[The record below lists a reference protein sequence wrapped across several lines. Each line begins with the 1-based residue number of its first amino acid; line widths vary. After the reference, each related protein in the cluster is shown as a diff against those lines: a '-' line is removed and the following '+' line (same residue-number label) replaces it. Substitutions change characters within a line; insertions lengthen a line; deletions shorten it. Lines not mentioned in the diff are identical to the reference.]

1 MRLGTKKGW
10 FLTTIQAQITGTRVL
25 AVLTFVVLVGSA
37 TYWLAGTTGS
47 PVVGLYFLALA
58 LVLSFTIYAFLRLMT
73 GFITPRRA
81 PHSATSPRRSPP
93 PP

>member
-1 MRLGTKKGW
+1 MPLGTKKGW

-25 AVLTFVVLVGSA
+25 AVITFVVLVGSA
-37 TYWLAGTTGS
+37 AYWLTGTTGS
-47 PVVGLYFLALA
+47 PVVGLSFLALA
-58 LVLSFTIYAFLRLMT
+58 VVLSVTIYAFLRLMT

-81 PHSATSPRRSPP
+81 PHSATSPRKFPP